1 LQTHTWNN
9 SRKASDLHETP
20 PGIMKKHSS
29 SSFAKESF
37 VSHQMSLLLHLTT
50 SQNTYEMPTVYFQI

>member
-1 LQTHTWNN
+1 LQTHTWSN

-29 SSFAKESF
+29 SSLAKERF
-37 VSHQMSLLLHLTT
+37 VCHQMNLLLHLTT
-50 SQNTYEMPTVYFQI
+50 SQNTYEMPTVYLRI